1 MEPKRKTSHS
11 ADLVCS
17 LTLSLLSFSIMLV
30 LKMTVFFVI
39 PSFLFLFFFCLARGE
54 TEVVLV
60 EQILILFEKLFF
72 VKYKVFQLNCVNFGN
87 CMLKKV
93 KYVPLYFQCQFLNIF
108 FFVYSGGDV
117 EDSCC
122 KP

>member
-17 LTLSLLSFSIMLV
+17 LTLSFLSFSIMLV

-39 PSFLFLFFFCLARGE
+39 PNFFCLARGE

-93 KYVPLYFQCQFLNIF
+93 KCVPLYFQCQFLNIF